1 MTWGEVFVV
10 DQMTHAEP
18 GGVISTF
25 ARNWWLFV
33 LRGVAAIVFGI
44 IAIVYPDVTITALAI
59 VFGIYAI
66 VDSIGSFASA
76 IGHRGADGW
85 HRAAHA
91 LEGVVALVAGVL
103 ALVLPD
109 LTALALVVL
118 IGLWAIL
125 SGVVEIMAA
134 IRLRRMIDNEWLL
147 GISGLLSIIAG
158 MVILVWPDA
167 GALAISWLIGTYAIL
182 FGIFFVWLGIKLR
195 RLRPTDEGVDR
206 DIRSAA

>member
-1 MTWGEVFVV
+1 M
-10 DQMTHAEP
+10 DQMRHAEP
-18 GGVISTF
+18 GGVISMF

-33 LRGVAAIVFGI
+33 VRGVAAIVFGI
-44 IAIVYPDVTITALAI
+44 IAIVYPDITITALAI

-66 VDSIGSFASA
+66 VDAIGSFASA
-76 IGHRGADGW
+76 IGHRDADGW

-109 LTALALVVL
+109 LTALALVIL
-118 IGLWAIL
+118 IGIWAIT
-125 SGVVEIMAA
+125 SGVVEIIAA
-134 IRLRRMIDNEWLL
+134 IRLRRAIDNEWLL

-158 MVILVWPDA
+158 IVILVWPDA
-167 GALAISWLIGTYAIL
+167 GALAISWLIGTYAIV
-182 FGIFFVWLGIKLR
+182 FGLFFVWLGIKLR
-195 RLRPTDEGVDR
+195 ALRPTDDRVDR

>member
-1 MTWGEVFVV
+1 V
-10 DQMTHAEP
+10 DQMTHEEP

-109 LTALALVVL
+109 LTALALVAL
-118 IGLWAIL
+118 IGIWAIL

-134 IRLRRMIDNEWLL
+134 IRLRRVIDTEWLL

-158 MVILVWPDA
+158 IVILVWPDA
-167 GALAISWLIGTYAIL
+167 GAVAISWLIGTYAIV
-182 FGIFFVWLGIKLR
+182 FGVVFVWLGFNLR
-195 RLRPTDEGVDR
+195 RFGPTDERVDR
-206 DIRSAA
+206 DVRSAA

>member
-1 MTWGEVFVV
+1 V
-10 DQMTHAEP
+10 DQMPHSGP
-18 GGVISTF
+18 GVISMF

-91 LEGVVALVAGVL
+91 LEGVIALVAGVL

-118 IGLWAIL
+118 IGIWAIV

-134 IRLRRMIDNEWLL
+134 IRLRRVIETEWLL
-147 GISGLLSIIAG
+147 GISGLLSIITG
-158 MVILVWPDA
+158 IVILVWPDA
-167 GALAISWLIGTYAIL
+167 GAVAISWLIGTFAIV
-182 FGIFFVWLGIKLR
+182 FGVVFVWLGFKLR
-195 RLRPTDEGVDR
+195 RLGPTDERVDR
-206 DIRSAA
+206 DVRSAA

>member
-1 MTWGEVFVV
+1 V
-10 DQMTHAEP
+10 DQMTHEEP
-18 GGVISTF
+18 GSAISMF

-44 IAIVYPDVTITALAI
+44 IAIVYPDVTITVLAI

-76 IGHRGADGW
+76 ISHRNADGW

-118 IGLWAIL
+118 IGIWAIV
-125 SGVVEIMAA
+125 SGVAEIMAA
-134 IRLRRMIDNEWLL
+134 IRLRRVIDTEWLL

-158 MVILVWPDA
+158 IVILVWPDA
-167 GALAISWLIGTYAIL
+167 GAVAISWLIGTYAL
-182 FGIFFVWLGIKLR
+182 VFGVVFVWLGFKLR
-195 RLRPTDEGVDR
+195 RLRPTDERVDR

>member
-1 MTWGEVFVV
+1 MFVV
-10 DQMTHAEP
+10 DQMTREGP
-18 GGVISTF
+18 GGVISMF

-66 VDSIGSFASA
+66 VDSVGSFASA

-118 IGLWAIL
+118 IGIWAIV

-134 IRLRRMIDNEWLL
+134 IRLRRVIDTEWLL
-147 GISGLLSIIAG
+147 GISGVLSIIAG
-158 MVILVWPDA
+158 IVILVWPDA
-167 GALAISWLIGTYAIL
+167 GAVAISWLIGTYAIV
-182 FGIFFVWLGIKLR
+182 FGIVFVWLGFKLR
-195 RLRPTDEGVDR
+195 RLGPTDERVDR

>member
-1 MTWGEVFVV
+1 
-10 DQMTHAEP
+10 
-18 GGVISTF
+18 
-25 ARNWWLFV
+25 LFV

-66 VDSIGSFASA
+66 VDSVGSFASA
-76 IGHRGADGW
+76 ISHRGADGW

-118 IGLWAIL
+118 IGIWAIV

-134 IRLRRMIDNEWLL
+134 IRLRRVIDTEWLL
-147 GISGLLSIIAG
+147 AISGVLSIIAG
-158 MVILVWPDA
+158 IVILVWPDA
-167 GALAISWLIGTYAIL
+167 GAVAISWLIGTYAIV
-182 FGIFFVWLGIKLR
+182 FGIVFVWLGFKLR
-195 RLRPTDEGVDR
+195 RLGPTDERVDR

>member
-1 MTWGEVFVV
+1 VFVV
-10 DQMTHAEP
+10 DQMTHEEP
-18 GGVISTF
+18 GGAISMF

-44 IAIVYPDVTITALAI
+44 IAIVYPDVTITVLAI

-118 IGLWAIL
+118 IGIWAIV

-134 IRLRRMIDNEWLL
+134 IRLRRVIDTEWLL

-158 MVILVWPDA
+158 IVILVWPDA
-167 GALAISWLIGTYAIL
+167 GAVAISWLIGTFAIV
-182 FGIFFVWLGIKLR
+182 FGVVFVWLGLKLR
-195 RLRPTDEGVDR
+195 RLGPTDERVDR
-206 DIRSAA
+206 DVRRAA

>member
-1 MTWGEVFVV
+1 VFVV
-10 DQMTHAEP
+10 DQMTHEEP
-18 GGVISTF
+18 GSAISMF

-44 IAIVYPDVTITALAI
+44 IAIVYPDVTITVLAI

-76 IGHRGADGW
+76 ISHRNADGW

-118 IGLWAIL
+118 IGIWAIV

-134 IRLRRMIDNEWLL
+134 IRLRRVIETEWLL

-158 MVILVWPDA
+158 IVILVWPDA
-167 GALAISWLIGTYAIL
+167 GAVAISWLIGTFAIV
-182 FGIFFVWLGIKLR
+182 FGVVFVWLGFKLR
-195 RLRPTDEGVDR
+195 RLGPTDERVDR
-206 DIRSAA
+206 DVRSAA

>member
-1 MTWGEVFVV
+1 M
-10 DQMTHAEP
+10 DQMTHEEP

-76 IGHRGADGW
+76 IGHRGAYGW

-109 LTALALVVL
+109 LTALALVAL
-118 IGLWAIL
+118 IGIWAIL

-134 IRLRRMIDNEWLL
+134 IRLRRVIDTEWLL

-158 MVILVWPDA
+158 IVILVWPDA
-167 GALAISWLIGTYAIL
+167 GAVAISWLIGTYAIV
-182 FGIFFVWLGIKLR
+182 FGVVFVWLGFKLR
-195 RLRPTDEGVDR
+195 RFGPTDERVDR
-206 DIRSAA
+206 DVRSAA

>member
-1 MTWGEVFVV
+1 VFVV
-10 DQMTHAEP
+10 DQMTHEGP
-18 GGVISTF
+18 GGAISMF

-44 IAIVYPDVTITALAI
+44 IAIVYPDVTITVLAI

-76 IGHRGADGW
+76 ISHRNADGW

-118 IGLWAIL
+118 IGIWAIV

-134 IRLRRMIDNEWLL
+134 IRLRRVIDTEWLL

-158 MVILVWPDA
+158 IVILVWPDA
-167 GALAISWLIGTYAIL
+167 GAVAISWLIGTFAIV
-182 FGIFFVWLGIKLR
+182 FGVVFVWLGFKLR
-195 RLRPTDEGVDR
+195 RLGPTDERVDR
-206 DIRSAA
+206 DVRSAA

>member
-1 MTWGEVFVV
+1 VFVV
-10 DQMTHAEP
+10 DQMTHEEP
-18 GGVISTF
+18 GGALSMF

-44 IAIVYPDVTITALAI
+44 IAVVYPDITITALAI

-118 IGLWAIL
+118 IGIWAIV

-134 IRLRRMIDNEWLL
+134 IRLRRVIDTEWLL

-158 MVILVWPDA
+158 IVILVWPDA
-167 GALAISWLIGTYAIL
+167 GAVAISWLIGTFAIV
-182 FGIFFVWLGIKLR
+182 FVWLGFKLR
-195 RLRPTDEGVDR
+195 RLGPTDERVDR
-206 DIRSAA
+206 DVWRAA

>member
-1 MTWGEVFVV
+1 MR
-10 DQMTHAEP
+10 HAEP
-18 GGVISTF
+18 GGVISMF

-66 VDSIGSFASA
+66 VDSVGSFASA
-76 IGHRGADGW
+76 IGHRDADGW

-118 IGLWAIL
+118 IGIWAIV

-134 IRLRRMIDNEWLL
+134 IRLRRVIDTEWLL
-147 GISGLLSIIAG
+147 AISGLLSIIAG
-158 MVILVWPDA
+158 IVILVWPDA
-167 GALAISWLIGTYAIL
+167 GAVAISWLIGTYAII
-182 FGIFFVWLGIKLR
+182 FGVVFVWLGFKLR
-195 RLRPTDEGVDR
+195 RLRPTDDRVDR

>member
-1 MTWGEVFVV
+1 VFVV
-10 DQMTHAEP
+10 DQMTHEEP
-18 GGVISTF
+18 GGVISMF

-44 IAIVYPDVTITALAI
+44 IAIVYPDATITALAI

-66 VDSIGSFASA
+66 VDSVGSFASA
-76 IGHRGADGW
+76 IGHRNADGW

-91 LEGVVALVAGVL
+91 IEGVVALVAGVL
-103 ALVLPD
+103 ALALPD

-118 IGLWAIL
+118 IGIWAIV

-134 IRLRRMIDNEWLL
+134 IRLRRVIDTEWLL
-147 GISGLLSIIAG
+147 AISGVLSIIAG
-158 MVILVWPDA
+158 IVILVWPDA
-167 GALAISWLIGTYAIL
+167 GAVAISWLIGTYAIV
-182 FGIFFVWLGIKLR
+182 FGVVFVWLGFKLR
-195 RLRPTDEGVDR
+195 VLGPTDERVDR

>member
-1 MTWGEVFVV
+1 M
-10 DQMTHAEP
+10 DQMTHEEP

-109 LTALALVVL
+109 LTALALVAL
-118 IGLWAIL
+118 IGIWAIL

-134 IRLRRMIDNEWLL
+134 IRLRRVIDTEWLL

-158 MVILVWPDA
+158 IVILVWPDA
-167 GALAISWLIGTYAIL
+167 GAVAISWLIGTYAIV
-182 FGIFFVWLGIKLR
+182 FGVVFVWLGFKLR
-195 RLRPTDEGVDR
+195 RFGPTDERVDR
-206 DIRSAA
+206 NVRSAA

>member
-1 MTWGEVFVV
+1 MVRNDETFM
-10 DQMTHAEP
+10 DQVRHAEP
-18 GGVISTF
+18 AGVISRF

-44 IAIVYPDVTITALAI
+44 IAIVFPDITITALAI

-66 VDSIGSFASA
+66 VDAIASFASA

-91 LEGVVALVAGVL
+91 LEGVLALAAGII

-109 LTALALVVL
+109 LTAFALVIL
-118 IGLWAIL
+118 IGAWAIM
-125 SGVVEIMAA
+125 SGIVEIAA
-134 IRLRRMIDNEWLL
+134 AVRLRREIENEWLL
-147 GISGLLSIIAG
+147 AISGLLSIVAG
-158 MVILVWPDA
+158 IIILVWPDA
-167 GALAISWLIGTYAIL
+167 GALAISWLVGTYAIV
-182 FGIFFVWLGIKLR
+182 FGIFFVWLGVKLR
-195 RLRPTDEGVDR
+195 RLRPTDDVDR